1 MRCSAR
7 RDLVADADLA
17 VAEHIGAEATLVD
30 ERAEGAGLPR
40 RGRQALQVRA
50 RLAQPLA
57 EALDVADP
65 EALADEGVQ
74 VDASG
79 DDVPARLFR
88 GEPTRRELEA
98 VEHLCLDQ
106 RE

>member
-1 MRCSAR
+1 MSAR
-7 RDLVADADLA
+7 SVP
-17 VAEHIGAEATLVD
+17 
-30 ERAEGAGLPR
+30 GLPVAAVI
-40 RGRQALQVRA
+40 ALQVRA

-65 EALADEGVQ
+65 EVLADEGVR

-88 GEPTRRELEA
+88 GEATLLGRGSVQHCIRS
-98 VEHLCLDQ
+98 Q
-106 RE
+106 RAARHASLSHIA